1 MSLDLDGD
9 PDCTS
14 SFGELDNDP
23 FIFHTSLPGSV
34 DFDLGDR
41 DLSFTTYSDVV
52 FFFHTFLI
60 RDSSCGPS
68 FSLLSVVTGT
78 FSVDGAA
85 SSDAGGTA
93 SFSEELLS
101 SSLNRSSY
109 LDTSPG

>member
-1 MSLDLDGD
+1 MSLGLDGD

-41 DLSFTTYSDVV
+41 DLSFTTSSDVV

-60 RDSSCGPS
+60 RDPSCGPP
-68 FSLLSVVTGT
+68 SVVTGT